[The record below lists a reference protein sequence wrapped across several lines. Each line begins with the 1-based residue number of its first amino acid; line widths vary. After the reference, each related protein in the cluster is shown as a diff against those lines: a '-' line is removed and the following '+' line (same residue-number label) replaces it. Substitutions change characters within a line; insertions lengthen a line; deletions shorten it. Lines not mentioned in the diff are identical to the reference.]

1 MNKEENQKVV
11 REMKAYDY
19 MLAELNSGEPVIT
32 TIHHENDDTDF
43 RVLTDEE
50 CIGVFATWL
59 KKNGYNKKGI
69 GIFLGPD
76 PNLPV
81 IKVEIIEDFDKGIT

>member
-1 MNKEENQKVV
+1 MAFSEMLFGLYRQNSMERVPRFPDICQR
-11 REMKAYDY
+11 RE
-19 MLAELNSGEPVIT
+19 LI
-32 TIHHENDDTDF
+32 IHHENDDTDF